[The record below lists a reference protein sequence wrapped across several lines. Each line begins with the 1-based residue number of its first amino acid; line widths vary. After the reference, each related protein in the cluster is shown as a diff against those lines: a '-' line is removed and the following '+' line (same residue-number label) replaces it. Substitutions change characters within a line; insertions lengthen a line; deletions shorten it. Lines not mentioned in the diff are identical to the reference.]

1 MSGIKKRRRNQ
12 MISFRVS
19 LEEKQAIEARVKV
32 SGILRYGHALVINTG
47 TIDIKKCSSCFNWK
61 FFSLQKVLD

>member
-32 SGILRYGHALVINTG
+32 SGMPKGEYYRE
-47 TIDIKKCSSCFNWK
+47 
-61 FFSLQKVLD
+61 SLLYQKVLLTHGSIKATG